1 MTTPSP
7 TLPPLRGREL
17 NYEKLMGYFIRGGNI
32 RIMTNKSINW
42 PELLTFGPRPLIMG
56 ILNVTPDSFADHGR
70 YFEPAAALALAR
82 ALVAAG
88 ADILDVG
95 GESTRPFAEPVL
107 LEEELRR
114 VIPLIEAIAPEISI
128 PISIDTYKAP
138 VAQAALNAGAA
149 IINDISALRFDPE
162 MAPLAVGAGVP
173 VVLMHMQGT
182 PRDMQRHPH
191 YEDLLGEITAF
202 FRERLEFAV
211 SQGIS
216 RELIV
221 LDPGIGF
228 GKTWDHNLAILRRL
242 NKFHELGCPLLVG
255 PSRKAFI
262 GHLTGQ
268 PAGEERDVG
277 TLAALAAA
285 AQGGAKIIRT
295 HNVAYARQFF
305 SVWQAIFPE

>member
-1 MTTPSP
+1 MGGLAHPS
-7 TLPPLRGREL
+7 
-17 NYEKLMGYFIRGGNI
+17 GGAEI
-32 RIMTNKSINW
+32 SRHRHAWTA
-42 PELLTFGPRPLIMG
+42 LLANPRPLIMG
-56 ILNVTPDSFADHGR
+56 ALNVTPDSFADHGR
-70 YFEPAAALALAR
+70 YFEHSAALDHAR

-88 ADILDVG
+88 ADILDIG
-95 GESTRPFAEPVL
+95 GESTRPFAEPVP

-114 VIPLIEAIAPEISI
+114 VIPVIAALAPEITI

-138 VAQAALNAGAA
+138 VARAALAAGAS

-162 MAPLAVGAGVP
+162 MASLVAAHQAP

-191 YEDLLGEITAF
+191 YDDLLGEIKAF
-202 FRERLEFAV
+202 FRERLDFAL

-216 RELIV
+216 RDLVI

-228 GKTWDHNLAILRRL
+228 GKTWEHNLKIIRHLDTFL
-242 NKFHELGCPLLVG
+242 DLGCPLLLG

-277 TLAALAAA
+277 TLAALAV
-285 AQGGAKIIRT
+285 GILRGARILRT
-295 HNVAYARQFF
+295 HNVAYAHQFLAVLEAILGAEEPPNQARF
-305 SVWQAIFPE
+305 SPPS